1 MTLGGATDIGAP
13 DPAKPI
19 ETALGLQMR
28 DADTVKAAIAA
39 GQTMSRDAFV
49 AQFAPTSAQ
58 VSAAVSY
65 LQSQG
70 FTSIAPEPNNM
81 LVIATGS
88 AATVQ
93 KAFNTTLHAFSVGGS
108 TYYANTQPAFVPTAL
123 GGNVVAVLGLT
134 NFSGL
139 QASFP
144 KQPASLGL
152 TPGTFGTN
160 GAP

>member
-1 MTLGGATDIGAP
+1 IALGGATDLGAL
-13 DPAKPI
+13 DPAKTI
-19 ETALGLQMR
+19 EVVLGLQMR

-70 FTSIAPEPNNM
+70 FANVAAEPNSM

-93 KAFNTTLHAFSVGGS
+93 KAFNTTLHAFSLGGS
-108 TYYANTQPAFVPTAL
+108 TYYANTQPA
-123 GGNVVAVLGLT
+123 
-134 NFSGL
+134 
-139 QASFP
+139 
-144 KQPASLGL
+144 
-152 TPGTFGTN
+152 
-160 GAP
+160 